1 MASFRSIGIHTKNTC
16 FQELNI
22 FSFLTLW
29 LPSRAICTGVDQ
41 DLLWRASQDPGDV
54 PLAKVTSKHLTA
66 TQTLFPMHLT
76 IHLPKEI
83 LVRLHH
89 VHLTQTHLNSWDS
102 ILIFLQL
109 LKKHCDFF
117 FTFVSM
123 THSKKHILE
132 SKSVYSF
139 TCTYKTET
147 SFIKQHFPLIHSI
160 HCDVLFVLFFP

>member
-1 MASFRSIGIHTKNTC
+1 MTTLKSYLHWSWPGSALKSLPGPRRCATCQSDLKTPDGNTD
-16 FQELNI
+16 
-22 FSFLTLW
+22 S
-29 LPSRAICTGVDQ
+29 
-41 DLLWRASQDPGDV
+41 
-54 PLAKVTSKHLTA
+54 
-66 TQTLFPMHLT
+66 LFPMHLT

-160 HCDVLFVLFFP
+160 HCDVLFVLFFPNTSSTYQIYFKNSLGS